1 MPRIEVLL
9 EVPTAIAKGLAS
21 GHLERVGGVVRNAS
35 SKEIVAWLREGG
47 QIANNPNLPNGLLGK
62 LMQAGGAINPMMS
75 VVDLAFKVGS
85 QVAIMNMLKGIGA
98 LVMFNGAIGLLNVT
112 IGAANLVAMSRY
124 VRNLQG
130 QLNLV
135 AAQVKAGFANLFAA
149 KLDAGLKA
157 ANNAQFASGKDNIR
171 FFAQNAIQD
180 LDFVQAEIN
189 RRINGLKS
197 DDDRELFHLLLSQAF
212 QIHVVLLRCYLKI
225 GSYEAVKN
233 EKEALPM
240 YEERTRE
247 TIKKFLNLNRGIYF
261 HKSVDEADLWRYV
274 RLRQWLEKS
283 EEDMDKALG
292 KLVMEERRYFWDAK
306 VIQPKA
312 PLPLPIA
319 IIAGMVANGK
329 ASPQHIEALDKAE
342 ALMFSYCHLESL
354 HREIEA
360 VSRLRI
366 PYSEWQIQQE
376 EAIKNRLAEKDTD
389 IENYDDY
396 LLLVDRDFLDAIA

>member
-9 EVPTAIAKGLAS
+9 EVPTAIDRGLVS

-47 QIANNPNLPNGLLGK
+47 QIANNPNLPNGLLGT
-62 LMQAGGAINPMMS
+62 LMQKGGAINPIMS

-85 QVAIMNMLKGIGA
+85 QVAIMNMLKNIGA

-124 VRNLQG
+124 VRKLQE

-135 AAQVKAGFANLFAA
+135 AAQVNAGFANLFAA

-157 ANNAQFASGKDNIR
+157 ANNAQFASGKNIR

-189 RRINGLKS
+189 RRIDEMKPN
-197 DDDRELFHLLLSQAF
+197 DDQEIFHLLLSQAF
-212 QIHVVLLRCYLKI
+212 QIHVVLLRCHLRI
-225 GSYEAVKN
+225 DSYETAMIQ
-233 EKEALPM
+233 KEALSK

-261 HKSVDEADLWRYV
+261 HKSVDEDDLWRYV
-274 RLRQWLEKS
+274 RLRQWLVGES
-283 EEDMDKALG
+283 EEDMHKALA
-292 KLVMEERRYFWDAK
+292 KLVLEERQYFWDQN
-306 VIQPKA
+306 VINPKA
-312 PLPLPIA
+312 SLPSPFAKIK
-319 IIAGMVANGK
+319 GMVDGNVVRTG
-329 ASPQHIEALDKAE
+329 HMEALDKAE

-360 VSRLRI
+360 VSRIGI
-366 PYSEWQIQQE
+366 PYSEWQKQQE
-376 EAIKNRLAEKDTD
+376 EAIKKRLAEKDTD
-389 IENYDDY
+389 IEEYDDY
-396 LLLVDRDFLDAIA
+396 VLLVDRDSLDAIA